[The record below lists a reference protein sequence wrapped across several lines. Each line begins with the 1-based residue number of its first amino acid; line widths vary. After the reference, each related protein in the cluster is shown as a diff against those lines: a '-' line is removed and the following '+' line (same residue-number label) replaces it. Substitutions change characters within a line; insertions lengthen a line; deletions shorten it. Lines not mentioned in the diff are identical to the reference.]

1 MYFQQGCNR
10 GHAHG
15 SYLKTG
21 GVIAD
26 VAQKCQYGRK
36 VKQMLV
42 VLIRPLQYL
51 CLILSGCCLLDICF
65 DLPGQ
70 DVRHQVR
77 AVVAWWQE
85 SDNDSRILSFV
96 SK

>member
-1 MYFQQGCNR
+1 MDRISKPAVLSQMS
-10 GHAHG
+10 H
-15 SYLKTG
+15 K
-21 GVIAD
+21 
-26 VAQKCQYGRK
+26 KCQYGRK

-85 SDNDSRILSFV
+85 SDNDSRILSFRQ
-96 SK
+96 

>member
-1 MYFQQGCNR
+1 MDRISKPAVLSQMS
-10 GHAHG
+10 H
-15 SYLKTG
+15 K
-21 GVIAD
+21 
-26 VAQKCQYGRK
+26 KCQYGRK
-36 VKQMLV
+36 VKQMLG

-85 SDNDSRILSFV
+85 SDNDSRILSFRQ
-96 SK
+96 

>member
-1 MYFQQGCNR
+1 MDRISKPAVLSQMSHR
-10 GHAHG
+10 KHDAG
-15 SYLKTG
+15 SK
-21 GVIAD
+21 I
-26 VAQKCQYGRK
+26 
-36 VKQMLV
+36 KQILV

-85 SDNDSRILSFV
+85 SDTDNRILSFRQ
-96 SK
+96 